1 MEVSALQCFKC
12 FRLVPDN
19 LCLSAHNSTSKTVQ
33 WIIIIITTLVTI
45 LAMQY
50 VKTRQATVVQEIV
63 YERRKRRQELQH
75 LGTTNPLG
83 IYEEVGTVYPPGD
96 VYKP

>member
-1 MEVSALQCFKC
+1 MEVSALQCFKW
-12 FRLVPDN
+12 FRLVPDS
-19 LCLSAHNSTSKTVQ
+19 LCLPAHNSTSKTVQ

-45 LAMQY
+45 LAMKY
-50 VKTRQATVVQEIV
+50 VQTRQATVVQEIV

-75 LGTTNPLG
+75 LGTTNPLD
-83 IYEEVGTVYPPGD
+83 IYEVGTVYPLGD